1 VNSSKNCRFVVWRQ
15 TKKLGCDQIFWLKS
29 EFEVTWV
36 KLDLFRQDW
45 RDSIEYHHPPWF
57 QNSFF
62 AVDLEQVMYP
72 LVHHAM

>member
-1 VNSSKNCRFVVWRQ
+1 VVWRQ

-36 KLDLFRQDW
+36 KAEARSISQDW
-45 RDSIEYHHPPWF
+45 RDSIEFHHAPWF

-62 AVDLEQVMYP
+62 AGDLEQVMYP
-72 LVHHAM
+72 LVQHAM